1 LAQRTTGTQTVR
13 RARHGRSGEAP
24 ATGNGAAMATLG
36 EEMGASY
43 VGERRARPVRFIERE
58 GERRGRQG
66 RGRDDRR
73 PSTAIMAT
81 VSPIM
86 ERGSGE

>member
-43 VGERRARPVRFIERE
+43 VGERRAQPILFIERE
-58 GERRGRQG
+58 GRGEG
-66 RGRDDRR
+66 ARGGEGTIGDHQR
-73 PSTAIMAT
+73 P
-81 VSPIM
+81 
-86 ERGSGE
+86 